1 MLTKTWKELNETQ
14 PEVMTMLKNS
24 ITKGRVAHAY
34 IFEGEKGTGKKE
46 TSLAYAKSLLC
57 ENPVD
62 GYQPC
67 EECSNCKRI
76 TSGNHPDVHSV
87 EPEGLSIKKEQ
98 IKSLQEEFSK
108 KSVESNR
115 KIYSIVHADKMSV
128 QAANSLLK
136 FLEEPQSDTIAILMT
151 EQIQRMLPT
160 ILSRCQ
166 ILPFRPLSPEN
177 IKKKLIEHGV
187 DGQTAA
193 VISRLTHNFKEGL
206 QISNEEWFAQAQ
218 KIVLK
223 LYEVLKANPMK
234 ALIYLQEE
242 WFLHFKEKEQL
253 DRGLDLL
260 FLIYKD
266 LLYIQ
271 LDKRN
276 QVIFQNKQGEFE
288 NHALHISQRR
298 LADKMGHILEAK
310 RKLMSNTNPQLL
322 MEQLVLNLQEGSS
335 FV

>member
-1 MLTKTWKELNETQ
+1 MSNSWHELQEVQ

-34 IFEGEKGTGKKE
+34 LFEGEKGTGKKE
-46 TSLAYAKSLLC
+46 ASFAFAKSLLC
-57 ENPVD
+57 ECPIED
-62 GYQPC
+62 YQPC
-67 EECSNCKRI
+67 EECRNCKRI
-76 TSGNHPDVHSV
+76 SSGNHPDVHLV

-98 IKSLQEEFSK
+98 IRLLQEEFSK

-115 KIYSIVHADKMSV
+115 KIYSIVAADKMSI

-136 FLEEPQSDTIAILMT
+136 FLEEPLSDTVAILMT

-166 ILPFRPLSPEN
+166 ILPFKPLSPEN
-177 IKKKLIEHGV
+177 VKKKLIEHGV
-187 DGQTAA
+187 DGQTAS
-193 VISRLTHNFKEGL
+193 VISRITHNLEEGL
-206 QISNEEWFAQAQ
+206 QISAEEWFAQAQ

-234 ALIYLQEE
+234 ALLYLQEE
-242 WFLHFKEKEQL
+242 WFLHFKEREQL

-276 QVIFQNKQGEFE
+276 LVIFQNKLGEFE
-288 NHALHISQRR
+288 SHALHISQKR

-310 RKLMSNTNPQLL
+310 RKLASNTNPQLL

>member
-1 MLTKTWKELNETQ
+1 MSNTWQEIIEIQ
-14 PEVMTMLKNS
+14 PEAMLMLKNS
-24 ITKGRVAHAY
+24 INKGRVAHAY
-34 IFEGEKGTGKKE
+34 LLEGEKGTGKK
-46 TSLAYAKSLLC
+46 AIGIVFAKSLLC
-57 ENPVD
+57 QQPLE
-62 GYQPC
+62 GYLPC
-67 EECSNCKRI
+67 EQCSNCRRI
-76 TSGNHPDVHSV
+76 TSGNHPDVHLV

-98 IKSLQEEFSK
+98 IKNLQEEFTK
-108 KSVESNR
+108 KSVEASR
-115 KIYSIVHADKMSV
+115 KIYMIVAADKMSV

-136 FLEEPQSDTIAILMT
+136 FLEEPPSDTVAILIT

-166 ILPFRPLSPEN
+166 TIKLKPLSPEN
-177 IKKKLIEHGV
+177 VKKKLMEH
-187 DGQTAA
+187 DIDSQTASIA
-193 VISRLTHNFKEGL
+193 SFITHNLEEGL
-206 QISNEEWFAQAQ
+206 NISTEEWFAQAQ

-223 LYEVLKANPMK
+223 LYEVLHSNPMR
-234 ALIYLQEE
+234 ALVYLQEE
-242 WFLHFKEKEQL
+242 WFVHFKEKEQL

-260 FLIYKD
+260 FLIYRD

-276 QVIFQNKQGEFE
+276 LVIFQNKLGEFE
-288 NHALHISQRR
+288 SHALQISQKR